1 MTRKTS
7 RWASESVKVVRR
19 SLHWLGA
26 ILVMGVQPD
35 VDGILGRTRREPT
48 ELHQVDTILGERL
61 FVLAEPLIA
70 PFGVSAAD

>member
-1 MTRKTS
+1 M
-7 RWASESVKVVRR
+7 
-19 SLHWLGA
+19 GA